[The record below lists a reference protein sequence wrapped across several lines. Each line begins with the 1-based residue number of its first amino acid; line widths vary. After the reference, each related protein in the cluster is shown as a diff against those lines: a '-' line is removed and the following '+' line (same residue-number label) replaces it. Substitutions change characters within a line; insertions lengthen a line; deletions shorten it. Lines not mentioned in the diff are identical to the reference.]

1 VTAHPTLSADDP
13 HLLSTVRAA
22 ATNRLAPMAHAGPV
36 GRVNRDLLRAL
47 ADEGVLPLLFP
58 TGPGERAQARAATI
72 CLLREALAYSCTDAE
87 VALSMQGIGGYPV
100 LQSGQAHHVERWI
113 PAMRDGTAV
122 AAFALTEPEAGSDA
136 AALQLQARKDGPGRW
151 RLNGTKTWIT
161 NAPDADFYVT
171 FARTTADAG
180 ARGVTAFLVPADAPG
195 LTATTIELFAPH
207 PIGTLEFDGVAMTA
221 DDVLGDVD
229 RGFRVAM
236 QTFDLFRPSV
246 GAAAVG
252 MAAAALDAAV
262 ARTAHR
268 SAFGAP
274 LGSKQAV
281 AHALADAATKVEA
294 SRLLVGAAADAYDRR
309 DPSVTSRSA
318 MAKLFAT
325 ESAQQVI
332 DVAVQFHGASG
343 LISGHPME
351 LLYREIR
358 ATRIFEG
365 ASEIQRDL
373 IARAL
378 YAGSPADPRSHR
390 P

>member
-1 VTAHPTLSADDP
+1 MTMTPTLSADQPD
-13 HLLSTVRAA
+13 LLETVRAA
-22 ATNRLAPMAHAGPV
+22 ATDRLAPLAHEGVP
-36 GRVNRDLLRAL
+36 GRVSRPLLRAL
-47 ADEGVLPLLFP
+47 GDEGVLPLLFP
-58 TGPGERAQARAATI
+58 TGPGERPQARATTI
-72 CLLREALAYSCTDAE
+72 CLLREALAYSCTEAE
-87 VALSMQGIGGYPV
+87 VAVSMQGIGGYPV
-100 LQSGQAHHVERWI
+100 LQSGQPHHLDRWI
-113 PAMRDGTAV
+113 PAMREGTAV
-122 AAFALTEPEAGSDA
+122 AAFALTEPEVGSDA
-136 AALQLQARKDGPGRW
+136 AALQLEARADGPGRW
-151 RLNGTKTWIT
+151 QLFGTKTWIT

-195 LTATTIELFAPH
+195 LTATAIELFAPH
-207 PIGTLEFDGVAMTA
+207 PIGTLDFDGVAVSTE
-221 DDVLGDVD
+221 DVLGDVD

-236 QTFDLFRPSV
+236 ATFDLFRPSV

-252 MAAAALDAAV
+252 MAASALDAAV
-262 ARTAHR
+262 AHTAR
-268 SAFGAP
+268 REAFGAP
-274 LGSKQAV
+274 LGTKQAI

-294 SRLLVGAAADAYDRR
+294 SRLLVGAAADAYDRN

-332 DVAVQFHGASG
+332 DTAVQFHGASG
-343 LISGHPME
+343 LAAGHPME

-378 YAGSPADPRSHR
+378 YAGSAVDPRSR
-390 P
+390 RS